1 MLIKIKGFWG
11 FLSPPLTGIRNF
23 ILILF
28 KRLYIE
34 REEEMLGIQKPT
46 HVFPTLL
53 RITLYTHTKLWSEIS
68 SGKGLNIC

>member
-34 REEEMLGIQKPT
+34 REEEMLGIQKT
-46 HVFPTLL
+46 TQVFPTLL
-53 RITLYTHTKLWSEIS
+53 RITLYTHTKL
-68 SGKGLNIC
+68 